1 MTLHVSE
8 PSAKYLVQQNPRAA
22 AVGELPHDWALVK
35 LIDVAE
41 VRGGVAK
48 NANVAISDPI
58 EVAYLRV
65 ANVQDGYLDLGDV
78 SKIKISKADLKRYSL
93 LPGDV
98 LMNEGGDLDKLGR
111 GALWR
116 GEIETCVHQNHVFS
130 VRCKQQLLGDYLNV
144 WTGSAS
150 ARRFFL
156 LAGKQTT
163 NLASISKSSLGE
175 MPVFLPRLEEQ
186 RAIAAALSDVD
197 ALIAGLEKMIA
208 KKRDLK
214 QAAMQQLLTGQT
226 RLPGFSGEWVVKR
239 LGDVGECL
247 RGVSYKG
254 DADLFPHDTD
264 RSKRL
269 LRSNNVQESLVVTSD
284 LQYVKVDRVREHQI
298 LREGDILI
306 CMANG
311 SKALVGKA
319 GCFEINDGFEY
330 TFGAFMGA
338 YRGNEKANC
347 RFVFYLFQTG
357 RYRDY
362 ITNLLAGSSINNLSP
377 SSIESLEFN
386 FPELAEQEAIS
397 QALSDMDGELVSLQS
412 RLAKTRELKQG
423 MMRELL
429 TGKTRLI

>member
-1 MTLHVSE
+1 MELNQGCRPTEIGLIPSDWDVSAIGSVAE
-8 PSAKYLVQQNPRAA
+8 FSGGSQPPRSVFKYSESDEYIRLIQIRDYKSDDFLTYIPRHLARKFCSADDIMIGRYGPPIFQILRGIEGAYNVALIKTTPNEKILKNYLYLVLKQEKLFNLIEAMSRRTSGQTGVEMP
-22 AVGELPHDWALVK
+22 ALK
-35 LIDVAE
+35 
-41 VRGGVAK
+41 
-48 NANVAISDPI
+48 
-58 EVAYLRV
+58 
-65 ANVQDGYLDLGDV
+65 GYLFP
-78 SKIKISKADLKRYSL
+78 
-93 LPGDV
+93 LPP
-98 LMNEGGDLDKLGR
+98 K
-111 GALWR
+111 
-116 GEIETCVHQNHVFS
+116 H
-130 VRCKQQLLGDYLNV
+130 
-144 WTGSAS
+144 
-150 ARRFFL
+150 
-156 LAGKQTT
+156 
-163 NLASISKSSLGE
+163 
-175 MPVFLPRLEEQ
+175 EQ
-186 RAIAAALSDVD
+186 HAIAETIYDVD
-197 ALIAGLEKMIA
+197 ALIAGLEKLIA

-226 RLPGFSGEWVVKR
+226 RLPGFSGEWAVKR

-284 LQYVKVDRVREHQI
+284 LQYVKVDRVHEHQV

-319 GCFEINDGFEY
+319 GYFEINDGFEY

-338 YRGNEKANC
+338 YRGNEQANR
-347 RFVFYLFQTG
+347 RFVFYLFQTN

-386 FPELAEQEAIS
+386 FPELDEQDAIA
-397 QALSDMDGELVSLQS
+397 QALRDMDGELASLES
-412 RLAKTRELKQG
+412 RLAKTHTIKQG
-423 MMRELL
+423 MMQELL
-429 TGKTRLI
+429 TGKMRLV

>member
-8 PSAKYLVQQNPRAA
+8 PSAKYLVWQSPQAA
-22 AVGELPHDWALVK
+22 AFGELPHDWTLVK

-78 SKIKISKADLKRYSL
+78 SKIKINKADLKRYSL

-163 NLASISKSSLGE
+163 NLASISKTSLGE

-186 RAIAAALSDVD
+186 RAIATALSDVD
-197 ALIAGLEKMIA
+197 ALIAGLEKLIA

-226 RLPGFSGEWVVKR
+226 RLPGFSGGWLVIN
-239 LGDVGECL
+239 LGHVATFLKGKGLPKSALTSDGVDSCIHYGELFTHYAEIVGEITSRTNGTRDSFRSVANDVL
-247 RGVSYKG
+247 MPTSDVTPRGLAKASCVT
-254 DADLFPHDTD
+254 L
-264 RSKRL
+264 
-269 LRSNNVQESLVVTSD
+269 NNV
-284 LQYVKVDRVREHQI
+284 I
-298 LREGDILI
+298 LGGDILVI
-306 CMANG
+306 R
-311 SKALVGKA
+311 SDPSRV
-319 GCFEINDGFEY
+319 
-330 TFGAFMGA
+330 FGAFLS
-338 YRGNEKANC
+338 YVIRREEDQVL
-347 RFVFYLFQTG
+347 RLVTG
-357 RYRDY
+357 STVYHLY
-362 ITNLLAGSSINNLSP
+362 GSDMKKFKFALP
-377 SSIESLEFN
+377 SV
-386 FPELAEQEAIS
+386 PEQIAIS
-397 QALSDMDGELVSLQS
+397 TLLSEMDVELTTLES
-412 RLAKTRELKQG
+412 RLAKTRDLKQG
-423 MMRELL
+423 MMQELL
-429 TGKTRLI
+429 TGRIRLA

>member
-1 MTLHVSE
+1 MELSIQQDWKLTKLSYLAEKIMVGIA
-8 PSAKYLVQQNPRAA
+8 SAATHAYRAKGIPMFRNQNI
-22 AVGELPHDWALVK
+22 K
-35 LIDVAE
+35 
-41 VRGGVAK
+41 
-48 NANVAISDPI
+48 S
-58 EVAYLRV
+58 
-65 ANVQDGYLDLGDV
+65 GYLDD
-78 SKIKISKADLKRYSL
+78 
-93 LPGDV
+93 
-98 LMNEGGDLDKLGR
+98 GDLLFITPEYETVFRNKRLRTGDLVTMRTGYPGVTAIVPAQYDQSQSFTTLITRPKKGAIDSIFLCHYINSEFGKKFFEQSQIGGAQKNVNASTLR
-111 GALWR
+111 GMLIPVPPR
-116 GEIETCVHQNHVFS
+116 QE
-130 VRCKQQLLGDYLNV
+130 QL
-144 WTGSAS
+144 AI
-150 ARRFFL
+150 
-156 LAGKQTT
+156 GK
-163 NLASISKSSLGE
+163 SI
-175 MPVFLPRLEEQ
+175 
-186 RAIAAALSDVD
+186 SDVD
-197 ALIAGLEKMIA
+197 ALIAGLEKLIA

-226 RLPGFSGEWVVKR
+226 RLPGFSGEWAVKR

-284 LQYVKVDRVREHQI
+284 LQYVKVDRVREHQV

-319 GCFEINDGFEY
+319 GYFEINDGFEY

-338 YRGNEKANC
+338 YRGNEQANR
-347 RFVFYLFQTG
+347 RFVFYLFQTN

-386 FPELAEQEAIS
+386 FPELDEQDAIA
-397 QALSDMDGELVSLQS
+397 QALRDMDGELASLES
-412 RLAKTRELKQG
+412 RLAKTHTIKQG
-423 MMRELL
+423 MMQELL
-429 TGKTRLI
+429 TGKTRLV

>member
-1 MTLHVSE
+1 MSEIPSDWKLLPLGEAVDFLDGQRKPVKDADRAKMRGDIPYYGASGIVDYVNTHLFDEDLILLGEDGENILSRNCRLAFKISGKSWVNNHAHVIRPKESV
-8 PSAKYLVQQNPRAA
+8 SLDYLVEYLESLNYEQYNTGTAQPKLNK
-22 AVGELPHDWALVK
+22 LVCSG
-35 LIDVAE
+35 IPV
-41 VRGGVAK
+41 
-48 NANVAISDPI
+48 
-58 EVAYLRV
+58 
-65 ANVQDGYLDLGDV
+65 
-78 SKIKISKADLKRYSL
+78 L
-93 LPGDV
+93 LPP
-98 LMNEGGDLDKLGR
+98 E
-111 GALWR
+111 
-116 GEIETCVHQNHVFS
+116 
-130 VRCKQQLLGDYLNV
+130 Y
-144 WTGSAS
+144 
-150 ARRFFL
+150 
-156 LAGKQTT
+156 
-163 NLASISKSSLGE
+163 
-175 MPVFLPRLEEQ
+175 EQ
-186 RAIAAALSDVD
+186 RAIASALSDVD
-197 ALIAGLEKMIA
+197 ALIAGLEKLIA

-226 RLPGFSGEWVVKR
+226 RLPGFSGEWTVKR
-239 LGDVGECL
+239 LGEVGECL

-254 DADLFPHDTD
+254 DSDLFAHDTD

-298 LREGDILI
+298 LREGDVLI

-319 GCFEINDGFEY
+319 AYFEINDGFEY

-338 YRGNEKANC
+338 YRGNEQANR

-397 QALSDMDGELVSLQS
+397 QALSDMDGELVSFQS

-423 MMRELL
+423 MMQELL